1 LAVREPVVFSVTN
14 YNKNNKLFNSI
25 GAALVRASAGHGTL
39 PRGGGIASAVAGIV
53 NSGDMTIRAHAPA
66 PWTHRGHHRNSRPRA
81 STASAK
87 RRKAV
92 KSATI
97 RIDGGRRQICPG

>member
-1 LAVREPVVFSVTN
+1 
-14 YNKNNKLFNSI
+14 
-25 GAALVRASAGHGTL
+25 LVHASAGRGTL

-66 PWTHRGHHRNSRPRA
+66 PWTHRGHHRNSRRWV

-92 KSATI
+92 KAATI
-97 RIDGGRRQICPG
+97 RIDCGRRQFCPA